1 VPTNTAEPPETAPT
15 PSGADAQLPPEFVEC
30 MADQEIE
37 SADEIHSAPMEAP
50 QTCLPTLSG
59 WQTARA
65 HRAFGHPM
73 GPHLQAVGMGM
84 RDHIERLRIEKL
96 GWN

>member
-1 VPTNTAEPPETAPT
+1 
-15 PSGADAQLPPEFVEC
+15 
-30 MADQEIE
+30 
-37 SADEIHSAPMEAP
+37 MEAP